1 MEKRRIE
8 ILAPAGS
15 YASFKAAIN
24 AGADAVYAGGPKFG
38 ARAYADNFTKEELI
52 EAIKEA
58 HIYGRKLYLTV
69 NTLLKNNEISE
80 LPEYLSPLYEA
91 GLDAV
96 IVQDIGVLEL
106 VREYFPKMDIHAST
120 QMTITRYRGAAFME
134 GQGISRVVPARE
146 LSLEEVRMIKEKTG
160 LEIECFVHG
169 ALCYCYSGQ
178 CLLSSMIGGRS
189 GNRGQCAQPCRL
201 PYTVEGEKK
210 YYLSPKDICTLDL
223 IPELAEAGI
232 DSFKIEGRMKKPEYV
247 AAVTAM
253 YRKYTDLYMQ
263 NGKKG
268 YKVSSEDKRILMDL
282 YNRGGFSAGYYRQ
295 HNGQNMIASDR
306 PNHAGVPAVK
316 VESQKGRLIKGK
328 ILTDLHAGDVLDIS
342 GSYTIG
348 KDQKKGEAFSM
359 VVQKQVYIKQG
370 STINRV
376 RNESLITSI
385 HKQYIGDSIRQK
397 IDGKLTLE
405 VGKPASLKLYCN
417 ESTYTAYSKE
427 IVEQAQN
434 RPMERERIV
443 SQIEKL
449 GNTPFVFETLDIK
462 MDEAIFLSI
471 KTLNDLRREAVSGL
485 CEALSGKYYRKTTD
499 EKKEKRIAAEVIE
512 EKNNTYD
519 QFKRKENFS
528 YSVLVEN
535 KEQLSAVCA
544 YLEKR
549 ETENIKIARIYAE
562 SNIFQED
569 IPGYIE
575 KLKKK
580 KIEFY
585 LALPHVFRKGSA
597 ERIEKCISRFSEKEL
612 DGVLIRN
619 WEQYTLLCQLQFDK
633 KVISDDNLYVFNRFS
648 KEFMKKAGFSEFTAP
663 AELNESELKI
673 LGLETAELTVY
684 GYRPVMISAQCIMKT
699 RGKCTKNSSFTQ
711 MKDRIGEEF
720 LVQNRCDECY
730 NIVYNSA
737 PLYLGTQKVKI
748 QKLSPKRLRIR
759 FGAERKEEV
768 KKVLEQAIDAFG
780 EKPQF
785 DYTQEHFKRGVL

>member
-1 MEKRRIE
+1 MKKRQIE

-38 ARAYADNFTKEELI
+38 ARAYADNFTEEELI

-58 HIYGRKLYLTV
+58 HIYGRKFYLTV
-69 NTLLKNNEISE
+69 NTLLKDDEISG
-80 LPEYLSPLYEA
+80 LYEYLHPLYEA

-96 IVQDIGVLEL
+96 IVQDTGVLEL
-106 VREYFPKMDIHAST
+106 VRECFPKMEIHAST
-120 QMTITRYRGAAFME
+120 QMTITGYRGAAFME
-134 GQGISRVVPARE
+134 QQGISRVVPARE
-146 LSLEEVRMIKEKTG
+146 LSLSEIRNIKEETN
-160 LEIECFVHG
+160 LEVECFVHG

-178 CLLSSMIGGRS
+178 CLLSSIIGGRS

-263 NGKKG
+263 KGKKG
-268 YKVSSEDKRILMDL
+268 YKVSSEDQRILMDL
-282 YNRGGFSAGYYRQ
+282 YNRGGFSDGYYRQ

-316 VESQKGRLIKGK
+316 VESQKGRMIRGT
-328 ILTDLHAGDVLDIS
+328 ILTDLYAGDVLDIS
-342 GSYTIG
+342 GNYTVG

-359 VVQKQVYIKQG
+359 LVQKQVHVKRG
-370 STINRV
+370 MTINRV
-376 RNESLITSI
+376 RNERLITSI
-385 HKQYIGDSIRQK
+385 HKQYIEDPVRQK
-397 IDGKLTLE
+397 INGELTLE

-417 ESTYTAYSKE
+417 ESAYTAYSGE
-427 IVEQAQN
+427 TVEQAQN
-434 RPMERERIV
+434 RPMERERIA

-462 MDEAIFLSI
+462 MDEAIFVPVRM
-471 KTLNDLRREAVSGL
+471 LNDLRREAVNGL
-485 CEALSGKYYRKTTD
+485 CETLSSKY
-499 EKKEKRIAAEVIE
+499 
-512 EKNNTYD
+512 
-519 QFKRKENFS
+519 FRKENDEKGAERTAVEVMQENNTIYDRSERKNEFS
-528 YSVLVEN
+528 YSVLVET
-535 KEQLSAVCA
+535 KEQFSAVCDF
-544 YLEKR
+544 LEKK
-549 ETENIKIARIYAE
+549 ENENLKIARIYAE
-562 SNIFQED
+562 SNIFQD
-569 IPGYIE
+569 GIPTQIE

-580 KIEFY
+580 NVEFY
-585 LALPHVFRKGSA
+585 VALPHVFRKGSA
-597 ERIEKCISRFSEKEL
+597 QRIERCIRQFAAGDL

-619 WEQYTLLCQLQFDK
+619 WEQYTLLKQLQFDK
-633 KVISDDNLYVFNRFS
+633 RVISDDNLYVFNRFS
-648 KEFMKKAGFSEFTAP
+648 KKFMKKAGISEFTAP
-663 AELNESELKI
+663 AELNERELET

-684 GYRPVMISAQCIMKT
+684 GYRPVMLSAQCIMKT
-699 RGKCTKNSSFTQ
+699 RGKCTKNSSFTL
-711 MKDRIGEEF
+711 MKDRIGKEF
-720 LVQNRCDECY
+720 LIQNRCDECY
-730 NIVYNSA
+730 NIIYNSA
-737 PLYLGTQKVKI
+737 PLYLGTQEERIKE
-748 QKLSPKRLRIR
+748 LSPVRLRIR
-759 FGAERKEEV
+759 FGAEKKEEV
-768 KKVLEQAIDAFG
+768 KKVLEQVIGAFG

>member
-1 MEKRRIE
+1 MRIQKYDRR
-8 ILAPAGS
+8 
-15 YASFKAAIN
+15 KTN
-24 AGADAVYAGGPKFG
+24 
-38 ARAYADNFTKEELI
+38 R
-52 EAIKEA
+52 
-58 HIYGRKLYLTV
+58 
-69 NTLLKNNEISE
+69 LL
-80 LPEYLSPLYEA
+80 
-91 GLDAV
+91 
-96 IVQDIGVLEL
+96 
-106 VREYFPKMDIHAST
+106 RF
-120 QMTITRYRGAAFME
+120 
-134 GQGISRVVPARE
+134 
-146 LSLEEVRMIKEKTG
+146 
-160 LEIECFVHG
+160 
-169 ALCYCYSGQ
+169 
-178 CLLSSMIGGRS
+178 
-189 GNRGQCAQPCRL
+189 
-201 PYTVEGEKK
+201 
-210 YYLSPKDICTLDL
+210 
-223 IPELAEAGI
+223 
-232 DSFKIEGRMKKPEYV
+232 
-247 AAVTAM
+247 
-253 YRKYTDLYMQ
+253 
-263 NGKKG
+263 
-268 YKVSSEDKRILMDL
+268 
-282 YNRGGFSAGYYRQ
+282 
-295 HNGQNMIASDR
+295 
-306 PNHAGVPAVK
+306 
-316 VESQKGRLIKGK
+316 
-328 ILTDLHAGDVLDIS
+328 
-342 GSYTIG
+342 
-348 KDQKKGEAFSM
+348 
-359 VVQKQVYIKQG
+359 
-370 STINRV
+370 
-376 RNESLITSI
+376 
-385 HKQYIGDSIRQK
+385 
-397 IDGKLTLE
+397 
-405 VGKPASLKLYCN
+405 
-417 ESTYTAYSKE
+417 
-427 IVEQAQN
+427 
-434 RPMERERIV
+434 
-443 SQIEKL
+443 
-449 GNTPFVFETLDIK
+449 
-462 MDEAIFLSI
+462 
-471 KTLNDLRREAVSGL
+471 
-485 CEALSGKYYRKTTD
+485 RKTTD

-699 RGKCTKNSSFTQ
+699 RGKCTKNSSFTH

-748 QKLSPKRLRIR
+748 QKLSPKRLRVR